1 MSSRSLLA
9 VLFAGLVAPAAC
21 TTSPPVVPPSEYG
34 VIRYRL
40 LEHDASKTHVV
51 PPTGFQTV
59 DADSK
64 LVLDIES
71 LRPTGEVP
79 PSHDWAV
86 LNGLLQDLQEL
97 ARRRN
102 DLLTSAAAPEVRKE
116 EREAF
121 NAEVFEFF
129 NETFF
134 KALHEL
140 QPLASEEE
148 EEQRFNRIFTGRF
161 RAGLDPSRTY
171 ENVALWLRERL
182 AEEAEEAKRVAARG
196 DEEEIGVVAFH
207 RSSGKNWTRIPV
219 YNYDE
224 IASTGSQEK
233 KTSILSL
240 SAADR
245 ERLAMELAQAQRAKN
260 FLKNIGGEIKE
271 LQRWRDEVVAEIRRS
286 LDELAERLSQGLEG
300 WAGLLAQAVERAQ
313 TLELPDASPAATARG
328 PAVLALSSLAQ
339 DFDNLARL
347 AELVRKIAGALDAD
361 GDPTVVAA
369 LLPGM
374 DLVQGLDQ
382 FLAGVQSARET
393 IETWDERVAAVG
405 SFLDALTAEQ
415 RVELLPDALRQP
427 LEEARSAVL
436 PVLERLEEIAEAL
449 GFDQR
454 GKAEVDGLALLAEL
468 DLSSDIPFHLASSA
482 PDGIIRLEDVGVSE
496 GDDVLVQIVARPHA
510 GGAVVPQDPRIV
522 AQYHLEA
529 SQINLHDRFGADAIL
544 ARASTGPGDA
554 TEWKPN
560 AAVTWNLH
568 YRFRHPN
575 RGGRFFN
582 WLHPG
587 VGLHAASLD
596 QADDSVEFGLGANL
610 SLWDGLL
617 SGGVGVNLSLEEDRG
632 YFLIGTSLFK
642 LIGPLTTVTES
653 SSP

>member
-1 MSSRSLLA
+1 MSPRILLA
-9 VLFAGLVAPAAC
+9 VLFAVPAALAAC

-40 LEHDASKTHVV
+40 LEQDGSETHVV
-51 PPTGFQTV
+51 PPTGFQKV

-64 LVLDIES
+64 LVVDIES
-71 LRPTGEVP
+71 LRPTGEAP

-86 LNGLLQDLQEL
+86 LNRLLADLQQL
-97 ARRRN
+97 ARQRN
-102 DLLTSAAAPEVRKE
+102 ELLTSAAPPEVRKE

-129 NETFF
+129 TETFF
-134 KALHEL
+134 NALHEL
-140 QPLASEEE
+140 EPLASEEE

-182 AEEAEEAKRVAARG
+182 AEEAAEAERIAARG
-196 DEEEIGVVAFH
+196 EEEEIGVVAFH
-207 RSSGKNWTRIPV
+207 RSSGKNWTRVPV

-240 SAADR
+240 SEADR

-260 FLKNIGGEIKE
+260 FLKNIRGEIQE
-271 LQRWRDEVVAEIRRS
+271 LQSWRDEVVAEIRRS
-286 LDELAERLSQGLEG
+286 LDGLAERLSQGLEG
-300 WAGLLAQAVERAQ
+300 WADLLAQAAERAAA
-313 TLELPDASPAATARG
+313 LELPEVSPAASARG
-328 PAVLALSSLAQ
+328 PASLALASLAQ
-339 DFDNLARL
+339 DFENLARL
-347 AELVRKIAGALDAD
+347 AELVRKIAGALDAR
-361 GDPTVVAA
+361 GDPTIVAA

-374 DLVQGLDQ
+374 NLVQGLDQ
-382 FLAGVQSARET
+382 FLTGIQSAREA
-393 IETWDERVAAVG
+393 IATWDERVAAI
-405 SFLDALTAEQ
+405 SAFLDALTAEQ
-415 RVELLPDALRQP
+415 RVELLPDGLRQP
-427 LEEARSAVL
+427 LEEARSVVL
-436 PVLERLEEIAEAL
+436 PVLGRLQEIAEAL

-496 GDDVLVQIVARPHA
+496 GDDVLVQIVSRPH
-510 GGAVVPQDPRIV
+510 GRGASAPADPRIV
-522 AQYHLEA
+522 VQYHLEA
-529 SQINLHDRFGADAIL
+529 SQIGLHDRFGADAIL

-554 TEWKPN
+554 TKWKPN
-560 AAVTWNLH
+560 AAVTWNLY
-568 YRFRHPN
+568 YRFRNPN

-587 VGLHAASLD
+587 VGMHAASLD
-596 QADDSVEFGLGANL
+596 QTDDSVEFGLGANL

-617 SGGVGVNLSLEEDRG
+617 TGGVGLNLSLEEDRG
-632 YFLIGTSLFK
+632 YFLVGTSLFK
-642 LIGPLTTVTES
+642 LLGPLTTVTEGGS
-653 SSP
+653 